1 MAFYGPANLRL
12 PICSNTLL
20 IAATSGGKST
30 LCIQICLNRNKI
42 FDEKIEKVVYLI
54 QDNQDI
60 FDRARK
66 IDESIHF
73 VTTIEDFEEQIKPD
87 ESLNTSGKGILVCFD
102 DFIINAMKE
111 YSTYVLDFMIRRSHH
126 QKYTVLFNTQLLY
139 PSQAF
144 RRVTLNVHHYI
155 FFRNHHITQLHYFFR
170 SISPTNYKALLEAYS
185 FCVNEKK
192 FGYFFVSIHPF
203 CEEKLRYRNFI
214 EANNGAIVFSTL

>member
-1 MAFYGPANLRL
+1 MAFFGPTLLRL
-12 PICSNTLL
+12 PVCSNTLL
-20 IAATSGGKST
+20 IASTGGGKSS

-42 FDEKIEKVVYLI
+42 FDAKIDKVVYLI
-54 QDNQDI
+54 KDNQAI
-60 FDRARK
+60 FDKVRH
-66 IDESIHF
+66 IDKNIIF
-73 VTTIEDFEEQIKPD
+73 VTSIEEFEEQLLPLTT
-87 ESLNTSGKGILVCFD
+87 ENASGILVCFD
-102 DFIINAMKE
+102 DFIIDAMKE

-144 RRVTLNVHHYI
+144 RRVTLNVHQYI

-170 SISPTNYKALLEAYS
+170 SISPTNYKELLEAYL

-192 FGYFFVSIHPF
+192 FGYFFVSLHPV

-214 EANNGAIVFSTL
+214 EASNGCIVFSLL